1 MPRDA
6 DIIQS
11 ENDTALQR
19 KCPKMHKP
27 FNSTGK
33 AEERELSYTHL
44 SQRFDILGKAKL
56 NKDK

>member
-33 AEERELSYTHL
+33 AEERAFLHAFVTK
-44 SQRFDILGKAKL
+44 I
-56 NKDK
+56 